1 MANGIVK
8 WFNNSKGYGFIAPEE
23 GEDLFV
29 HYSSIHMDGYRT
41 LKGGQRVAFEVA
53 KGEKGAHAI
62 NVSPVGE
69 APPPPA

>member
-29 HYSSIHMDGYRT
+29 HY
-41 LKGGQRVAFEVA
+41 
-53 KGEKGAHAI
+53 
-62 NVSPVGE
+62 
-69 APPPPA
+69 